1 MEPFNGIFHFINLC
15 QTLPISLYHLQTNFE
30 MKEKKNFC
38 MYGCFS
44 VSRYAKGIENRIF
57 RYNHI
62 FRRTSI

>member
-15 QTLPISLYHLQTNFE
+15 QTLPILLYHLQTNFE
-30 MKEKKNFC
+30 MKEKFFC
-38 MYGCFS
+38 MYDSLS
-44 VSRYAKGIENRIF
+44 VSRYAKGIENHIF